1 MLQVLCCSFFK
12 HIPQIS
18 TAVIQIW
25 QLVKFCHICIS
36 FGRCR
41 WVSALGPLGPSAV
54 RPSARP
60 TYRSAPE
67 KVRPNFET
75 FNMPQSFTS
84 EGMWMFVNL
93 LGLEYR
99 EELTPGQDGATC
111 SYQCGFMCRVPLPE
125 SNCRRL
131 SRQCVRMYRSCNAK
145 KEITVLSLQSTRLA
159 TTPDVLIDPCPPGC
173 DTLPHASSPAFL
185 CKEGPWETV
194 EN

>member
-1 MLQVLCCSFFK
+1 
-12 HIPQIS
+12 
-18 TAVIQIW
+18 
-25 QLVKFCHICIS
+25 
-36 FGRCR
+36 
-41 WVSALGPLGPSAV
+41 
-54 RPSARP
+54 
-60 TYRSAPE
+60 
-67 KVRPNFET
+67 
-75 FNMPQSFTS
+75 
-84 EGMWMFVNL
+84 MFVNL